1 VLGYAAEQSERLAG
15 TILHAAGTEQ
25 VGVDPD
31 DLDSDD
37 EAPAHAVQTVADA

>member
-1 VLGYAAEQSERLAG
+1 VLGYAAEQSERLAS
-15 TILHAAGTEQ
+15 AAGTEQ

-37 EAPAHAVQTVADA
+37 EATANAVQAVADA